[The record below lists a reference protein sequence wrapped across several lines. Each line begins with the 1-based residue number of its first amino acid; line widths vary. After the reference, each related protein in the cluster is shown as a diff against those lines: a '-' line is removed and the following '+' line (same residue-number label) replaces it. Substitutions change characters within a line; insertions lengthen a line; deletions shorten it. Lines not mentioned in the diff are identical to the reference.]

1 MSISDDIIIFWYLLS
16 TGFMNFMEMIFHAQY
31 PINEP
36 ETSPAKNSKSKLLF
50 ETKIE
55 INELFVNNK

>member
-1 MSISDDIIIFWYLLS
+1 
-16 TGFMNFMEMIFHAQY
+16 MNFMEMIFHAKY

-36 ETSPAKNSKSKLLF
+36 ETIPAKNSKSKLLF